1 MQIIDERQDPPE
13 PGTARIAAM
22 ETTTTALRECSAL
35 PTSRIAWRWR
45 RVNIGLRKAL
55 GEATGNDARALAQRL
70 ASALDLWRGS
80 AVADD
85 SRRAVAA
92 EILGLPSGDVE
103 VLVLSLL
110 AHLNPGGLEWS
121 STCPV
126 CKATQAARYDLGDAE
141 VEGWAGGE
149 PPGALYALREP
160 LRVGPL
166 TVSVLTLRPPT
177 HGGLYASHKPGAPLN
192 GARLLAD
199 AIVDAVVGTD
209 APGLGRLPLAAV
221 DDLGDADAAAL
232 DRTLQA
238 ITLSARGNVETTCGK
253 CGHVATAP
261 IRAMKGVF

>member
-1 MQIIDERQDPPE
+1 MQIIDEREAPPE

-22 ETTTTALRECSAL
+22 ETTTCALRECSAL

-45 RVNIGLRKAL
+45 PVNIGLRKAL
-55 GEATGNDARALAQRL
+55 GAATGNDARALAQRL
-70 ASALDLWRGS
+70 ASALSVWRGS
-80 AVADD
+80 AIPTDD
-85 SRRAVAA
+85 RRAVAA

-110 AHLNPGGLEWS
+110 SHLNPEGIEWS
-121 STCPV
+121 STCPA
-126 CKATQAARYDLGDAE
+126 CKATQAARYDLGAAE
-141 VEGWAGGE
+141 VEGWTGGE

-177 HGGLYASHKPGAPLN
+177 HGGLYASHKGGAAN
-192 GARLLAD
+192 VAQLLAD
-199 AIVDAVVGTD
+199 AIADAVTGTD
-209 APGLGRLPLAAV
+209 APGLGRLPPATV
-221 DDLGDADAAAL
+221 DDLGDADAFAL

-238 ITLSARGNVETTCGK
+238 ITLSVKGSTETTCAK
-253 CGHVATAP
+253 CGHSVSTP